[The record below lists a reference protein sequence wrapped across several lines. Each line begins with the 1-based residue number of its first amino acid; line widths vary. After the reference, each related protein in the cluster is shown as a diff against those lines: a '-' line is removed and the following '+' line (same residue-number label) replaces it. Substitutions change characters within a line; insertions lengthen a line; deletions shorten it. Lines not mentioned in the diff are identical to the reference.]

1 MAKRKN
7 EQGARAIATGRP
19 HGRAGSGA
27 TGAEDG
33 DRQRGAGDDDARPRR
48 RLTAAERRER
58 ILAAATELIAARG
71 YADAPIDAIAR
82 AAGVSPPVLYDH
94 FASKLA
100 LYEAVLDSHFASL
113 RAIWAR
119 FPVAELTGESIAAS
133 FDAWFAYVE
142 ANPDA
147 ARILFREPANADA
160 AAVHRAVSE
169 RSRGLVLQ
177 PLLGTPAGT
186 ALAAT
191 GPDLEMTWV
200 VLRGVLQ
207 GLALWWV
214 DHAEVPRERVVT
226 AALGALW
233 SGWGRSLVPPESP

>member
-1 MAKRKN
+1 MATKKSER
-7 EQGARAIATGRP
+7 ERSTGA
-19 HGRAGSGA
+19 GRA
-27 TGAEDG
+27 
-33 DRQRGAGDDDARPRR
+33 RR
-48 RLTAAERRER
+48 RLSAAERRER
-58 ILAAATELIAARG
+58 ILGAATELIAARG
-71 YADAPIDAIAR
+71 YADAPVDAIAK
-82 AAGVSPPVLYDH
+82 AAGVSPPVVYDH

-119 FPVAELTGESIAAS
+119 VPVAELSDESVAAS
-133 FDAWFAYVE
+133 VDAWFAYVE

-147 ARILFREPANADA
+147 ARVLFREPANPDA

-169 RSRGLVLQ
+169 RSRGLVLR
-177 PLLGTPAGT
+177 PLLGSPAGD

-214 DHAEVPRERVVT
+214 EHPEVPRERVVAT
-226 AALGALW
+226 ALGALW
-233 SGWGRSLVPPESP
+233 RGWGSALG

>member
-1 MAKRKN
+1 MATKKSKRD
-7 EQGARAIATGRP
+7 GRTGGTGR
-19 HGRAGSGA
+19 
-27 TGAEDG
+27 T
-33 DRQRGAGDDDARPRR
+33 PRR
-48 RLTAAERRER
+48 RLSAGERRER

-71 YADAPIDAIAR
+71 YADAPVDAIAK
-82 AAGVSPPVLYDH
+82 AAGVSPPVVYDH

-100 LYEAVLDSHFASL
+100 LYEAVLDSHFANL
-113 RAIWAR
+113 RGIWAR
-119 FPVAELTGESIAAS
+119 FPVAELTSESVAAS
-133 FDAWFAYVE
+133 FDAWFGYVE

-147 ARILFREPANADA
+147 ARVLFREPTKADA

-169 RSRGLVLQ
+169 RSRGLVMQ
-177 PLLGTPAGT
+177 PLLGAPASA

-214 DHAEVPRERVVT
+214 DHPDVPRDRVVD
-226 AALGALW
+226 AALGVLW
-233 SGWGRSLVPPESP
+233 RGWGSAFEGS

>member
-1 MAKRKN
+1 VG
-7 EQGARAIATGRP
+7 GA
-19 HGRAGSGA
+19 AGAG
-27 TGAEDG
+27 DG
-33 DRQRGAGDDDARPRR
+33 DRQRGAGGAAEDDGDAGREGKVPADGDPRPRR
-48 RLTAAERRER
+48 RLSAGERRER
-58 ILAAATELIAARG
+58 ILAAATGLFAARG
-71 YADAPIDAIAR
+71 YADAPIDTIAR
-82 AAGVSPPVLYDH
+82 AAGVSPPVVYDH

-100 LYEAVLDSHFASL
+100 LYGAVLDSHFASL

-119 FPVAELTGESIAAS
+119 FPVAELTGESVAAS

-147 ARILFREPANADA
+147 ARILFREPANPDA
-160 AAVHRAVSE
+160 AAVHRAASE

-214 DHAEVPRERVVT
+214 DHAEVPRERVVA

-233 SGWGRSLVPPESP
+233 SGWGRSLAPPESP

>member
-1 MAKRKN
+1 MTTSKR
-7 EQGARAIATGRP
+7 E
-19 HGRAGSGA
+19 SD
-27 TGAEDG
+27 E
-33 DRQRGAGDDDARPRR
+33 RQGAGDQERAPRR
-48 RLTAAERRER
+48 RLSAAARRDR
-58 ILAAATELIAARG
+58 ILDAATGLFAARG
-71 YADAPIDAIAR
+71 YAGAPIDAIAK

-100 LYEAVLDSHFASL
+100 LYEAVLDSHFANL

-119 FPVAELTGESIAAS
+119 FPVAALTSESVAAS

-147 ARILFREPANADA
+147 ARILFREPTDGDA

-169 RSRGLVLQ
+169 RSRDLVLR
-177 PLLGTPAGT
+177 PLPGAPAT
-186 ALAAT
+186 AALAAT
-191 GPDLEMTWV
+191 APDLEMTWV

-214 DHAEVPRERVVT
+214 DHPDVPRERVV
-226 AALGALW
+226 ANALGALW
-233 SGWGRSLVPPESP
+233 SGWGSAFEKG

>member
-1 MAKRKN
+1 VV
-7 EQGARAIATGRP
+7 EGLGAVAA
-19 HGRAGSGA
+19 HGRHV
-27 TGAEDG
+27 
-33 DRQRGAGDDDARPRR
+33 GAGGVLGVGAHRGGGLPDREGRRPARRHRPGSPWW
-48 RLTAAERRER
+48 AE
-58 ILAAATELIAARG
+58 RG
-71 YADAPIDAIAR
+71 YADAPIDAIAK

-100 LYEAVLDSHFASL
+100 LYEAVVDSHFANL

-119 FPVAELTGESIAAS
+119 FPVAELSTESVAAS

-147 ARILFREPANADA
+147 ARILFREPTDADA

-177 PLLGTPAGT
+177 PLLDAPASG
-186 ALAAT
+186 ALATT

-214 DHAEVPRERVVT
+214 DHSEVPRERVV
-226 AALGALW
+226 ANALGALW
-233 SGWGRSLVPPESP
+233 HGWGGALGTESP

>member
-1 MAKRKN
+1 MAKAKKKTGGG
-7 EQGARAIATGRP
+7 EGLAR
-19 HGRAGSGA
+19 S
-27 TGAEDG
+27 AE
-33 DRQRGAGDDDARPRR
+33 RPRR
-48 RLTAAERRER
+48 RLSAAERRER
-58 ILAAATELIAARG
+58 ILAAATDLIAARG
-71 YADAPIDAIAR
+71 YADAPIDAIAK
-82 AAGVSPPVLYDH
+82 AAGVSPPVVYDH

-100 LYEAVLDSHFASL
+100 LYEAVLDSHFAAL
-113 RAIWAR
+113 REIWAR
-119 FPVAELTGESIAAS
+119 FPVAELTGESVAAS

-147 ARILFREPANADA
+147 ARILFREPANPEA
-160 AAVHRAVSE
+160 AGVHRAVSE

-177 PLLGTPAGT
+177 PLLGAPASA

-214 DHAEVPRERVVT
+214 DHPDVPRERVVAT
-226 AALGALW
+226 AVGSLWRGWGSVLGAA
-233 SGWGRSLVPPESP
+233 PPDDESP

>member
-1 MAKRKN
+1 MARKKS
-7 EQGARAIATGRP
+7 ESGG
-19 HGRAGSGA
+19 GERAGGEERA
-27 TGAEDG
+27 
-33 DRQRGAGDDDARPRR
+33 PRR
-48 RLTAAERRER
+48 RLSAAERRAR
-58 ILAAATELIAARG
+58 ILAAATGLIAERG
-71 YADAPIDAIAR
+71 YADAPIDAIAK

-100 LYEAVLDSHFASL
+100 LYEAVLESHFANL

-119 FPVAELTGESIAAS
+119 FPVAELSTESVAAS

-147 ARILFREPANADA
+147 ARILFREPSNADA

-169 RSRGLVLQ
+169 RSRDLVLR
-177 PLLGTPAGT
+177 PLLGAPASA

-214 DHAEVPRERVVT
+214 DHPDVPRERVV
-226 AALGALW
+226 ANALGALW
-233 SGWGRSLVPPESP
+233 HGWGGALGAESS